1 MVIFF
6 PIHDGQVISP
16 SLLSSPDLSDSSKMF
31 LSWSLSQEL
40 KRAWWSIYFD
50 KSVSRAIKEI
60 VSTEDFLLSK
70 DLTLYY
76 RFQYIGF
83 QNKLFS
89 AVFFSLNLTEQFPM
103 EIKNFKDE
111 YKNEDRRMILFWFA
125 CQTSVGKTILS
136 SSHNLS

>member
-1 MVIFF
+1 
-6 PIHDGQVISP
+6 
-16 SLLSSPDLSDSSKMF
+16 MF
-31 LSWSLSQEL
+31 LSWSLSQEI

-50 KSVSRAIKEI
+50 KSVSKAIKEI
-60 VSTEDFLLSK
+60 VSTGDFLSK

-76 RFQYIGF
+76 RFQYFGF

-89 AVFFSLNLTEQFPM
+89 AVFFFSLNLTEQFPM

-111 YKNEDRRMILFWFA
+111 YKNEDRRMILFWLA